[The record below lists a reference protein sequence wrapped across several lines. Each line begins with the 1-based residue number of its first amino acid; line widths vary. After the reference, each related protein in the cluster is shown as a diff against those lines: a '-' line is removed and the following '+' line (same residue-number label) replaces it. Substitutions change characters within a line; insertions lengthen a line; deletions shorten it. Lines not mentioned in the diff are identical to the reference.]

1 MFLYMLLKIS
11 GMAKK
16 LCVDPEQ
23 LLHEKENVLDV
34 KGIKSAIGENL
45 RHWRRGG
52 GGGSRG
58 ECITFIT
65 RVHRP
70 ALTADYEISCYFF
83 PPFYTTCFNTWIS
96 FILLDYHNVNF

>member
-23 LLHEKENVLDV
+23 LLQEKENVLDV

-45 RHWRRGG
+45 KALEKWR
-52 GGGSRG
+52 GGSRG

-96 FILLDYHNVNF
+96 FFVGLP